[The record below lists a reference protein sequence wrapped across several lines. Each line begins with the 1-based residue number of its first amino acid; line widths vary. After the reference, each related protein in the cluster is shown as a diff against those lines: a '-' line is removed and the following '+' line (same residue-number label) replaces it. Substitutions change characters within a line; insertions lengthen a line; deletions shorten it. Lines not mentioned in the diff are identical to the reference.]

1 LPDLNRDTP
10 GIFSRRISLEREIE
24 KDHRI
29 TIVGGG
35 FGGLATARALRS
47 ARAHVLLID
56 KSNHHL
62 FQPLLYQVATATL
75 ARQFRRLSNDA
86 TGNSA
91 ERAACAL
98 KILCAK
104 ISRSLPGWRN
114 WQTRQT

>member
-1 LPDLNRDTP
+1 MHSETV
-10 GIFSRRISLEREIE
+10 SE

-62 FQPLLYQVATATL
+62 LQPLLRKPFVL
-75 ARQFRRLSNDA
+75 AQILGHGRARLRYIRFQPNDSNA
-86 TGNSA
+86 
-91 ERAACAL
+91 
-98 KILCAK
+98 
-104 ISRSLPGWRN
+104 
-114 WQTRQT
+114 